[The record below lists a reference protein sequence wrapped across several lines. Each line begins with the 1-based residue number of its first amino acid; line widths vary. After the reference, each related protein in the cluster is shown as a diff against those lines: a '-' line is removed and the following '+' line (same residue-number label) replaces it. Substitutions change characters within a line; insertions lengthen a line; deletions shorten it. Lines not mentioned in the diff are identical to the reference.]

1 MSIRAF
7 KTGGIMDESQGVT
20 LERAEHGWADV
31 AIRLAFVALV
41 VYWSF
46 LLLRPFIAILI
57 WAAILS
63 VALYP
68 IYLWL
73 KRVLGD
79 RTTVASFLLTVF
91 VLVAIL
97 GPISA
102 IGAALVKNLS
112 SIAVGISEG
121 TVTVPPPPPY
131 VAEWPLVGGKLSA
144 FWQTASAE
152 LEQTLASIEPQLKET
167 ARKLLGV
174 AGNIGIGVLQFTV
187 AIIIAGFTY
196 SRAAGIQEFLKN
208 LAARAAPRMGEGF
221 VDLAGRTVRS
231 VARGVV
237 GISLIQSILFGI
249 GALVADIPLAGLWT
263 FVALILSIIQV
274 GPGLVILPIIIFAW
288 SSMDTVSAAILTAY
302 MVPVM
307 LLDNVLKPIVMG
319 RGLPVPMLVIFIGVI
334 GGTMVH
340 GLIGL
345 FVGPIVLSL
354 GYELGRAWIL
364 MGRASS
370 ES

>member
-1 MSIRAF
+1 MTQRS
-7 KTGGIMDESQGVT
+7 KTDE
-20 LERAEHGWADV
+20 L
-31 AIRLAFVALV
+31 
-41 VYWSF
+41 
-46 LLLRPFIAILI
+46 
-57 WAAILS
+57 
-63 VALYP
+63 
-68 IYLWL
+68 
-73 KRVLGD
+73 
-79 RTTVASFLLTVF
+79 
-91 VLVAIL
+91 
-97 GPISA
+97 
-102 IGAALVKNLS
+102 
-112 SIAVGISEG
+112 
-121 TVTVPPPPPY
+121 
-131 VAEWPLVGGKLSA
+131 
-144 FWQTASAE
+144 
-152 LEQTLASIEPQLKET
+152 
-167 ARKLLGV
+167 
-174 AGNIGIGVLQFTV
+174 
-187 AIIIAGFTY
+187 
-196 SRAAGIQEFLKN
+196 
-208 LAARAAPRMGEGF
+208 
-221 VDLAGRTVRS
+221 RTVQSIQR
-231 VARGVV
+231 
-237 GISLIQSILFGI
+237 IQSILFGI

-288 SSMDTVSAAILTAY
+288 NSMDTVSAAILTAY